1 MFERRKCRVLMPI
14 MFMMLEVIGIV
25 EGVFIANAII
35 HSNYFVIALSIIA
48 TVVLLYVSIS
58 KTNRIYET
66 RCKKKSKFHT
76 NEKRHISFNK
86 R

>member
-1 MFERRKCRVLMPI
+1 MPL

-25 EGVFIANAII
+25 EGVFITNAII
-35 HSNYFVIALSIIA
+35 HNSYLVIALSIII
-48 TVVLLYVSIS
+48 TVVLLYISIS
-58 KTNRIYET
+58 KTNKVYES
-66 RCKKKSKFHT
+66 RCKKKSKYHT